1 MATKQWS
8 EADGAKMDKAA
19 ASAIS
24 RLGTVKT
31 AADVAH
37 WIAAYKN
44 EAGIKRLVRGLLAK
58 HGCR

>member
-1 MATKQWS
+1 MSNKTWTD
-8 EADGAKMDKAA
+8 ADAAKMEKAA
-19 ASAIS
+19 NAAIS

-58 HGCR
+58 HGCK